1 MQVVASMNTENLPL
15 GAYAPMCIIVGPKT
29 TLLTSRHHY
38 AGEYIVAPSTS

>member
-1 MQVVASMNTENLPL
+1 LLEEAAIGSEQSCL